1 MYFCCSKHILFKT
14 YFLAKKLAYTK
25 HQRAAVEIIWIF
37 NFLDEHI
44 SSILKGFGLT
54 HVQFNIL
61 RLLQSE
67 YPDVI
72 SVGEVKDRVLFKT
85 SDVTRILDRLVKKE
99 LVERSLC
106 EHNRRKMDL
115 RISEKGLMLID
126 DVLPKLNKTLDEL
139 LTDKISE
146 QEAALIV
153 ELLKKIRN

>member
-1 MYFCCSKHILFKT
+1 M
-14 YFLAKKLAYTK
+14 AKKLAYSE

-37 NFLDEHI
+37 NLLDGHI
-44 SSILKGFGLT
+44 SSVLKGFGLT
-54 HVQFNIL
+54 HAQFNIL

-67 YPDVI
+67 HPGVI
-72 SVGEVKDRVLFKT
+72 SVGEVKDRVLFQT
-85 SDVTRILDRLVKKE
+85 SDVTRILDRLVNKE

-106 EHNRRKMDL
+106 QQNRRKMDL

-126 DVLPKLNKTLDEL
+126 DVLPKLNKTLDQL